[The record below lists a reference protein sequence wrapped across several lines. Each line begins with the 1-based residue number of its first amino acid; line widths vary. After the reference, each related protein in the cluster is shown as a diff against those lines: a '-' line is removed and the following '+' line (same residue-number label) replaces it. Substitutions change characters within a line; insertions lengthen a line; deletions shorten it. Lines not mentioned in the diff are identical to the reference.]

1 MRPLLALV
9 CSAVLAITACGEPP
23 DGQAPAASTRISIQP
38 TDSGPPLPFAAGDT
52 LQLEDAT
59 VRLQKTALAA
69 ITGGN
74 SASVV
79 HDETESRFIYAA
91 FEYYQDFDF
100 EKSWSHYGLGPGD
113 AIGRPML
120 RLVDL
125 DAGTDVE
132 YVAGAESVAW
142 ARDGRIAYLQGDP
155 PEYVLGADFQGR
167 VMVRP
172 TLTAPAVPWVSE
184 PARYTVLAWAQHRLL
199 FSQRMT
205 AESGDLL
212 VADGP
217 EIVRRLATNASFLA
231 LSPDGS
237 KVAIIEA
244 AAEEPTIKIV
254 DIATGVVE
262 ASLGSSEVEAAI
274 DGPLQY
280 LEGNGSWV
288 EDRIALMT
296 QDGAVVL
303 RYAPRALTVE
313 THVELPQPMRL
324 WGPHEPRLTEDG
336 STLVAW
342 AALPGTGG
350 EAKGRLYMY
359 AACQVSTGR
368 CRSGPVSGEQTFYAV
383 TNPSRP

>member
-9 CSAVLAITACGEPP
+9 CSLMLAVTACGEPP
-23 DGQAPAASTRISIQP
+23 DGQSASASNRISIQP

-52 LQLEDAT
+52 LQLENAT

-79 HDETESRFIYAA
+79 HDETERRFIYAA

-100 EKSWSHYGLGPGD
+100 EKPWSYYGLGTGD

-132 YVAGAESVAW
+132 YVAGAESAAW
-142 ARDGRIAYLQGDP
+142 SQDGRVAYLQGDP
-155 PEYVLGADFQGR
+155 PEYVLGNYFQGR
-167 VMVRP
+167 IMVRP

-184 PARYTVLAWAQHRLL
+184 PGRYTVLAWAQQRLL

-205 AESGDLL
+205 SVSGDLL
-212 VADGP
+212 VADAP

-231 LSPDGS
+231 LSPEGS

-244 AAEEPTIKIV
+244 AAEKPTIKVV

-262 ASLGSSEVEAAI
+262 ASLGSREIEAAI
-274 DGPLQY
+274 EGPLQY

-288 EDRIALMT
+288 DDRIGLMT

-303 RYAPRALTVE
+303 RYALGSLTVE
-313 THVELPQPMRL
+313 KHVELPQPMRL

-342 AALPGTGG
+342 APLPGSGG

-359 AACQVSTGR
+359 AACDLSTGH
-368 CRSGPVSGEQTFYAV
+368 CRRGPVSGEQTFYAV